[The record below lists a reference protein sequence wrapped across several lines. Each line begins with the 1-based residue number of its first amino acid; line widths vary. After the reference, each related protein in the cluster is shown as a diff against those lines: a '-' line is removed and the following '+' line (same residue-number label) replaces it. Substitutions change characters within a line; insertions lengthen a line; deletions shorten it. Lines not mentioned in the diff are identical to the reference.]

1 MQRAVRRVSIL
12 FLSIPSPFSPL
23 VCIVVFTTPNGIC
36 LGHLLTI
43 SLYALHS
50 DSFDT
55 HSFET
60 DLLDLLRPAR
70 SSNEFVDSKRS
81 HLPILSMLTLVMHSP
96 KGIFKLDCVK
106 TPNRAPFHF
115 FIKNG
120 GAGIFDFFVNRS
132 AQRRQPAAERS
143 QTISFVA
150 DSMIFEPR
158 LACFTLRAI
167 APFAIA
173 PEGTPG

>member
-1 MQRAVRRVSIL
+1 MHCSIYDPERGLFRAFVDY
-12 FLSIPSPFSPL
+12 PS
-23 VCIVVFTTPNGIC
+23 
-36 LGHLLTI
+36 
-43 SLYALHS
+43 YALHS
-50 DSFDT
+50 DSFET
-55 HSFET
+55 HFET
-60 DLLDLLRPAR
+60 DPLDLLRPAR

-81 HLPILSMLTLVMHSP
+81 HLSILSILTLVMHSP
-96 KGIFKLDCVK
+96 NGIFKLDCVK

-120 GAGIFDFFVNRS
+120 GTGIFDFFVNCS

-173 PEGTPG
+173 PEGTAGLEARRQILHRC

>member
-1 MQRAVRRVSIL
+1 MC
-12 FLSIPSPFSPL
+12 LSFFCQSLGHFSPL
-23 VCIVVFTTPNGIC
+23 VCIVVFTTPNGVC

-43 SLYALHS
+43 PLYALHS

-60 DLLDLLRPAR
+60 DPLDLLRPAQ

-96 KGIFKLDCVK
+96 KGIFKPDCVK

-120 GAGIFDFFVNRS
+120 GTGIFDFFVNRS

-150 DSMIFEPR
+150 DSMILEPR